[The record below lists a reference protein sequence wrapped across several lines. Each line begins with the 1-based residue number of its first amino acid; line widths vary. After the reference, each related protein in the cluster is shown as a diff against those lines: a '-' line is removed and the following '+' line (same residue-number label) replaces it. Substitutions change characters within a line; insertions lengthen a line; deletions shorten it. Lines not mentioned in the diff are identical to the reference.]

1 MHLSIVIPAWN
12 EEKLLPATLQALH
25 SACASFSAAGIS
37 WEVIVC
43 DNNST
48 DRTAEV
54 ARTAGATVVFEPVN
68 QISRAR
74 NTGAAAAS
82 GSWLLFLDADSTP
95 SAPLM
100 QELAATI
107 ARPDVLFGGCALVM
121 DQPLPG
127 AEFFIRQWH
136 RLARWK
142 HWAAGSF
149 FFVRRD
155 AFTESGGFS
164 LEFFAAEELELSD
177 RLKKIARRQ
186 NQHFVFLTNHPLVT
200 SARKLAFRSPASH
213 FWFML
218 KTALTGGRTLK
229 RRESCDIWYDGRR

>member
-54 ARTAGATVVFEPVN
+54 ARASGASVVFEPVN

-82 GSWLLFLDADSTP
+82 GSWLLFLDALRD
-95 SAPLM
+95 
-100 QELAATI
+100 LAAWNK
-107 ARPDVLFGGCALVM
+107 AL
-121 DQPLPG
+121 
-127 AEFFIRQWH
+127 
-136 RLARWK
+136 LA
-142 HWAAGSF
+142 
-149 FFVRRD
+149 
-155 AFTESGGFS
+155 
-164 LEFFAAEELELSD
+164 L
-177 RLKKIARRQ
+177 
-186 NQHFVFLTNHPLVT
+186 
-200 SARKLAFRSPASH
+200 
-213 FWFML
+213 M
-218 KTALTGGRTLK
+218 
-229 RRESCDIWYDGRR
+229 